1 MELGGLSGYFS
12 SRMVLDALTQDVGIL
27 QLQEQ
32 AAIRAC
38 SYPDAI
44 YDLNFHLAMVA
55 IIYGVSIL
63 RHIRIL
69 FIIHP
74 QCGGLVPTLTSK
86 ERSSG

>member
-1 MELGGLSGYFS
+1 MELGVLSGYFS
-12 SRMVLDALTQDVGIL
+12 SSMVLDALAQDVGIL

-32 AAIRAC
+32 AAIWAG
-38 SYPDAI
+38 SYSDAI
-44 YDLNFHLAMVA
+44 HDLNFHLTMVA

-63 RHIRIL
+63 RHIRIS

-74 QCGGLVPTLTSK
+74 QFGGLVPTLTSK

>member
-1 MELGGLSGYFS
+1 MSGYFS
-12 SRMVLDALTQDVGIL
+12 SSIALDALTQDVGIL

-32 AAIRAC
+32 SAIRAC

-44 YDLNFHLAMVA
+44 HDLNFHLTMVA

-63 RHIRIL
+63 RHIRIP
-69 FIIHP
+69 FSTYP